1 LRSFFIRLL
10 QVAWVL
16 SLLVAVAVLIAA
28 LSDGEMQQILAVLGS
43 LTFLFSVLIIIQ
55 YLAFAELNPRS
66 LFDGSLTKK
75 NPHI

>member
-1 LRSFFIRLL
+1 MRSFFIRLL

-43 LTFLFSVLIIIQ
+43 LIFLFSVLIIIQ

-66 LFDGSLTKK
+66 LFDGSLTNKT
-75 NPHI
+75 PRI

>member
-1 LRSFFIRLL
+1 MRSFFIRLL

-55 YLAFAELNPRS
+55 YLAFAELNPKS

>member
-1 LRSFFIRLL
+1 MRSFFIRLL

-16 SLLVAVAVLIAA
+16 SLLIAVAVLIAA

-43 LTFLFSVLIIIQ
+43 LIFLFSVLIIIQ

-75 NPHI
+75 KI

>member
-1 LRSFFIRLL
+1 MRSFFIRLL